1 MGDNQRVGR
10 MVLVGDDGFH
20 SLILLHWGRDHHA
33 DNYVR

>member
-1 MGDNQRVGR
+1 MGDDQRVGR
-10 MVLVGDDGFH
+10 MVLVGDGFH